1 MKKKSNRFLCIHGH
15 FYQPPRE
22 NPWTGTIHIQKSAYP
37 YHDWNERIT
46 RECYGPNTRSR
57 LHGDNGYIKKLVNN
71 YEYISFNY
79 GPTLLSWMEKNNP
92 WIYSQII
99 EADKKSCETF
109 GGHGNAIAQVY
120 NHIIMPLATEKDK
133 ITQVKWGLADFS
145 HRFGRKAEG
154 MWLAETAVNKETLR
168 VMAMEGVRFTILSP
182 FQAHMVRD
190 ISHDKSEWQ
199 DVSGGRVDY
208 LRPYRCFLTED
219 RSLYIDIFFYN
230 GPLSKAIAYEKL
242 LGSGEVFLRKIIE
255 AYPSEINTP
264 ALVSMATDGESYGHH
279 FKFGE
284 MALTWVLDTVKHQ
297 DDITLTNYGEFLEK
311 YPPENEI
318 KIIENSAWSC
328 AHGIERWRSNCG
340 CSVSQH
346 PGWTQSWRTPLR
358 DGLDWLNVQLSTIF
372 EKESKGLLKNC
383 WEARNSYISVILN
396 PDEDEKNK
404 FIQRHSL
411 KPLTEKEKIKIFRL
425 LESQKFALFMFTSCG
440 WFFDD
445 ISGLEA
451 VQILMYAKKAIDL
464 FEAFSHEDLEKGLM
478 DYLKKAVSNDQKYMN
493 GLEVY
498 NKKVLPLK
506 YNMASL
512 SANYAMLCVMDQN
525 HGLEWLK
532 NIVNPCNEKRG
543 IAGGNT
549 IYYFETDDPDI
560 LDKDFKICCVSVETI
575 DNELKCISGK
585 TSKDNQK
592 LIEEMIEGILSSNG
606 QILNLDTF
614 SKYLFD
620 SNTFTMED
628 MMPDVRSEIVDILS
642 TGLENR
648 FFGTV
653 YERPQEMYTYI
664 KYLTSA
670 DKNLPDN
677 LVNSV
682 QSIANDLFMKL
693 FKYSGDTPIN
703 YNEIEYLLSLFEKES
718 DDEESISIN
727 RIVFDPVCLL
737 QQDRIVKSIERFLK
751 RQIALIRENNINLY
765 LNNILNS
772 LVFIQ
777 KYKLNPDLWQFQ
789 NLFDDLRSDMDF
801 IKNMD
806 QDSLSLFRQI
816 EKLLGFTGGNQYA

>member
-1 MKKKSNRFLCIHGH
+1 MKKKINRFLCIHGH

-57 LHGDNGYIKKLVNN
+57 LHGDNGYIKRLVNN
-71 YEYISFNY
+71 YEYISFNF

-99 EADKKSCETF
+99 EADKKSCEIF

-120 NHIIMPLATEKDK
+120 NHIIMPLASEKDK
-133 ITQVKWGLADFS
+133 ITQVKWGLADFY

-154 MWLAETAVNKETLR
+154 MWLAETAVNTETLR
-168 VMAMEGVRFTILSP
+168 VLANEGVRFTILSP
-182 FQAHMVRD
+182 FQAHMVRN
-190 ISHDKSEWQ
+190 ITSGKSEWQ

-208 LRPYRCFLTED
+208 TQPYRCFLSED

-255 AYPSEINTP
+255 AYPSETNTP
-264 ALVSMATDGESYGHH
+264 TLVSMATDGESYGHH

-297 DDITLTNYGEFLEK
+297 DDIKLTNYGEFLEK
-311 YPPENEI
+311 CLPEKEI

-328 AHGIERWRSNCG
+328 AHGVERWRSNCG

-346 PGWTQSWRTPLR
+346 QGWTQLWRTPLR
-358 DGLDWLNVQLSTIF
+358 DGLDWLNNGLSTIF
-372 EKESKGLLKNC
+372 EKETKDLLKNC
-383 WEARNSYISVILN
+383 WETRNSYISVILN
-396 PDEDEKNK
+396 PDENEKNE
-404 FIQRHSL
+404 FIQRHSARS
-411 KPLTEKEKIKIFRL
+411 LTEEEKKLIFNL
-425 LESQKFALFMFTSCG
+425 FESQKFALFMFTSCG

-451 VQILMYAKKAIDL
+451 VQILMYAKKAIEL
-464 FEAFSHEDLEKGLM
+464 CKAFSHEDLEKGLM
-478 DYLKKAVSNDQKYMN
+478 NYLKKAVSNDQKYIN
-493 GLEVY
+493 GLGVY

-506 YNMASL
+506 YNMVSL
-512 SANYAMLCVMDQN
+512 CANYVMLCVMDKN

-532 NIVNPCNEKRG
+532 NIIKSHNEKRS
-543 IAGGNT
+543 IATGNT
-549 IYYFETDDPDI
+549 IFYIATDDPDI
-560 LDKDFKICCVSVETI
+560 LNEDFKICSISIKTS
-575 DNELKCISGK
+575 DNLLNCISGK
-585 TSKDNQK
+585 TSKDNLK
-592 LIEEMIEGILSSNG
+592 LIEEVIDGLLSGNG
-606 QILNLDTF
+606 QIFNLEIF

-620 SNTFTMED
+620 SDIFTMED
-628 MMPDVRSEIVDILS
+628 IMPDVKSEIVDILS

-648 FFGTV
+648 FFRTV
-653 YERPQEMYTYI
+653 CERPEEIYNCI
-664 KYLTSA
+664 RYLILA
-670 DKNLPDN
+670 DKTIPDF
-677 LVNSV
+677 LVDSI
-682 QSIANDLFMKL
+682 QSITNDLFVKL
-693 FKYSGDTPIN
+693 LKYSGDTPIN

-718 DDEESISIN
+718 DDEEPTSNN
-727 RIVFDPVCLL
+727 RIIFNPVSLL
-737 QQDRIVKSIERFLK
+737 QQQRIEKMIEWFLIK
-751 RQIALIRENNINLY
+751 QITAIRENNINLY
-765 LNNILNS
+765 LKNILNS
-772 LVFIQ
+772 IVFIQ
-777 KYKLNPDLWQFQ
+777 KYKINPDLWQFQ
-789 NLFDDLRSDMDF
+789 NLFDDLRSDMGF

-816 EKLLGFTGGNQYA
+816 EMLLGFTGGNQYA